1 MDRERLMK
9 MAGAVRTGG
18 KGSMR
23 RFVFTV
29 RMFTHRVLIFAAVM
43 SQIDLAWTLLLL
55 FCNISN
61 IIFLKCYIVLLR
73 TFRKCIE

>member
-43 SQIDLAWTLLLL
+43 SQIDLA
-55 FCNISN
+55 
-61 IIFLKCYIVLLR
+61 
-73 TFRKCIE
+73 